1 MNPQFPYPATP
12 TGVPAGITQPSVAFK
27 KEVTTAA
34 GSIFLFLVV
43 YLIMFVLSVALVIG
57 CLYAGFMLIV
67 NVPRTIT
74 IIIGLGLMGLGVMV
88 FVFLI
93 KFMFA
98 VSRYDR
104 SGIIEVTEDEQ
115 PRLYAFIRQLTKDTQ
130 TPFPKKI
137 YLSPDVNACVFYNSS
152 FWSMFFP
159 IRKNLQ
165 IGLGLVNSVNIS
177 EFKAVMAHEF
187 GHFSQRSMKV
197 GSFVY
202 NVNRIIYNMLFE
214 NNSYSNFL
222 QGWANIGS
230 ISAFFANITAGIAR
244 GIQWILRQM
253 YAVINKSY
261 MRLSREMEFHADAV
275 AASVSGS
282 KSLVTALRRIELADA
297 GYNIVLQK
305 CDDLFRQKKISGNI
319 YHNQRIVMKQLADKF
334 NLEVQHE
341 LPVISSSFVAG
352 NNFSRVNFKDQWA
365 SHPSTD
371 DREKHLDNLAVNA
384 EILPESAWVLF
395 DNASELQQQLTN
407 KLYERAIDG
416 QEVTSIDG
424 HEFEKTYYEDVK
436 NFVLPQQYNGF
447 YDDRL
452 VTLLD
457 EQQLIPDTA
466 VIPADATSFFLQE
479 NTVLHKQI
487 AAMTNDMNLLKAIS
501 AGNIDTK
508 SFDFDGIKYN
518 RQDVPIVI
526 SRLEAEQQE
535 AKRKLGELDKKAI
548 HYFLLKAR
556 QAGKENE
563 LKSMYLRYYGWRRDA
578 DEYLKQM
585 NAMLE
590 QLAPIYSGQTIP
602 IEQIN
607 AMIDDLKNS
616 HEIKLKGWL
625 KKWLALGTFDQP
637 GKHKELIEKFIP
649 ANYVYFSG
657 SSFMDTE
664 LQELDTICH
673 QSWDDVNKFLFAR
686 FKEIL
691 EYQLTLK

>member
-1 MNPQFPYPATP
+1 MQPQFPYPPTP
-12 TGVPAGITQPSVAFK
+12 TGVPASITQPSAAFK

-34 GSIFLFLVV
+34 GSIFLFLIV
-43 YLIMFVLSVALVIG
+43 YLIMFALSIALVIG
-57 CLYAGFMLIV
+57 CLYAGAMLII
-67 NVPRTIT
+67 NVPRAIT
-74 IIIGLGLMGLGVMV
+74 IVIGLGLMGLGIMV

-98 VSRYDR
+98 VTRYDR
-104 SGIIEVTEDEQ
+104 SGIIEITEHEQ

-202 NVNRIIYNMLFE
+202 NVNRIIYNMLFQ

-222 QGWANIGS
+222 QGWANTGNV
-230 ISAFFANITAGIAR
+230 SAIFASITAGIAR
-244 GIQWILRQM
+244 SIQWVLRQM
-253 YAVINKSY
+253 YGVINKSY

-297 GYNIVLQK
+297 GYNIVLQR
-305 CDDLFRQKKISGNI
+305 CDDLFRKKKISGNI
-319 YHNQRIVMKQLADKF
+319 YHNQRIVLKQLADKF

-341 LPVISSSFVAG
+341 MPVISSTFIAG

-371 DREKHLDNLAVNA
+371 DREKHLDGLAVNA
-384 EILPESAWVLF
+384 EIMPESAWVLF
-395 DNASELQQQLTN
+395 ENTDELQSQLTI
-407 KLYERAIDG
+407 KLYEHALGD
-416 QEVTSIDG
+416 QEMTLIDG
-424 HEFEKTYYEDVK
+424 HEFEKTYYDDVK
-436 NFVLPQQYNGF
+436 SYVLPKQYNGF
-447 YDDRL
+447 YDERH
-452 VTLLD
+452 VTILD
-457 EQQLIPDTA
+457 DQQLTA
-466 VIPADATSFFLQE
+466 DSSAISDEINNIFSQE
-479 NTVLHKQI
+479 NGVLHKQI
-487 AAMTNDMNLLKAIS
+487 NAMSNDMNVLKAIA
-501 AGNIDTK
+501 AGNVDTK
-508 SFDFDGIKYN
+508 SFDFDGIKYD
-518 RQDVPIVI
+518 RYDAQTVI
-526 SRLEAEQQE
+526 SKLETEQKE
-535 AKRKLGELDKKAI
+535 TEKKLEELDKRAI

-563 LKSMYLRYYGWRRDA
+563 LKTMYVNYFGWRRDA

-585 NAMLE
+585 NEMLE
-590 QLAPIYSGQTIP
+590 QMAPIYAGQSIP

-607 AMIDDLKNS
+607 NIIGDLKNS

-625 KKWLALGTFDQP
+625 KKWLALGVFDHSNTGREQFDTFVA
-637 GKHKELIEKFIP
+637 GNYTYFGGTIFVETELKELSK
-649 ANYVYFSG
+649 
-657 SSFMDTE
+657 
-664 LQELDTICH
+664 ICH
-673 QSWDDVNKFLFAR
+673 QSWDDVNKFLFVK

-691 EYQLTLK
+691 EYQLTL